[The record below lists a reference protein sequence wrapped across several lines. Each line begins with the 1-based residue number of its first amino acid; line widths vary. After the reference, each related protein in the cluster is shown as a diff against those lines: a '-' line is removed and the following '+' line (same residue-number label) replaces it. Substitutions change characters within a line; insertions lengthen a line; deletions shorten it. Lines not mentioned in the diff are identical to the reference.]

1 MSPPTLQHFRV
12 ADQPVLPWK
21 NGGGTTRE
29 VAIAKHEHG
38 AAFRW
43 RVSVAQVASDG
54 PFSLYPGI
62 DRSLWLLRGKGM
74 ILDVEGVERRLAQRF
89 ERFDFPGENRIT
101 ARLIDGPTEDL
112 NLMVERASTRAVSR
126 LFALPAGGAEVV
138 RAESSSTGRDGEH
151 LIVVLGGGLA
161 CFVGGEVVELQV
173 GDALRWTNVVGD
185 DVLLRAQGARVEL
198 LHASFVARSK

>member
-1 MSPPTLQHFRV
+1 MSPLTLQHFRV

-29 VAIAKHEHG
+29 VAIAKRARG
-38 AAFRW
+38 AGFRW
-43 RVSVAQVASDG
+43 RVSVAQVARDG

-89 ERFDFPGENRIT
+89 ERFDFPGESRIT

-112 NLMVERASTRAVSR
+112 NVMVERASTRATAR
-126 LFALPAGGAEVV
+126 LFALQAGGAEVV
-138 RAESSSTGRDGEH
+138 RAESSSTSREGEH
-151 LIVVLGGGLA
+151 LVVALGGALA
-161 CFVGGEVVELQV
+161 CFVGGEVVELAI
-173 GDALRWTNVVGD
+173 GDALRWTTVPGD
-185 DVLLRAQGARVEL
+185 DVLLRAQGRRVEL
-198 LHASFVARSK
+198 LHANFVARSK